1 VGDLFFA
8 CKLGS
13 FYPSLQTPAN
23 MPKKV
28 YNNMLDKQIRWI
40 GSSLENRSNFPEP
53 ARRKAGFQ
61 LRAVQGGEDPSDF
74 KSMSVV
80 GAGVQEIRIR
90 TEDAYRIFYI
100 ARFEEAVYV
109 LHAFQK
115 KTQKTTKFDIE
126 IGQKRYQQML
136 QYRKDR
142 QDEPK

>member
-1 VGDLFFA
+1 ML
-8 CKLGS
+8 LS
-13 FYPSLQTPAN
+13 
-23 MPKKV
+23 
-28 YNNMLDKQIRWI
+28 MLDKPIQWL
-40 GSSLENRSNFPEP
+40 GSSLDDLSNFPDS
-53 ARRKAGFQ
+53 ARRRAGFQ
-61 LRAVQGGEDPSDF
+61 LRAVQAGEDPSDF
-74 KSMSVV
+74 KPMSVV

-115 KTQKTTKFDIE
+115 KTQKTSKLDIE

-142 QDEPK
+142 QNEPK

>member
-1 VGDLFFA
+1 M
-8 CKLGS
+8 
-13 FYPSLQTPAN
+13 Q
-23 MPKKV
+23 
-28 YNNMLDKQIRWI
+28 DKPIQWLS
-40 GSSLENRSNFPEP
+40 SSLEDLSNFPES

-74 KSMSVV
+74 KPMSVV

-115 KTQKTTKFDIE
+115 KTQKTSKLDIE

-142 QDEPK
+142 QNEPK